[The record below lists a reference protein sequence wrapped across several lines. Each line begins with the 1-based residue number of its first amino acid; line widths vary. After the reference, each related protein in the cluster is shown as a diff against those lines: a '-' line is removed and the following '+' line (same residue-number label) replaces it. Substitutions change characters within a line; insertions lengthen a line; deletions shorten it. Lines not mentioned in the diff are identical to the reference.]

1 MRCLLLLASL
11 IGSAALR
18 AIAPRSLLR
27 MALPLERQ
35 AKAVTAAVL
44 AAVALQPAAPVV
56 AANYFGGGSYSE
68 VVAPSD
74 AVLDQGL
81 ADSDDFKRGVEG
93 LAKVTQAVKALKAD
107 FQSNKQM
114 DVSAR
119 LASDFD
125 VAFVRSSLNK
135 FSAAFSEDT
144 QRGGDRLIRQVIQ
157 GLTELDRE
165 ASVKEGR
172 ARSGAKAEAILRRLS
187 AVEDSLDTLAAYYKK

>member
-1 MRCLLLLASL
+1 MRCLLLLAAL
-11 IGSAALR
+11 LGSAALR
-18 AIAPRSLLR
+18 AAPARQLR
-27 MALPLERQ
+27 MSLGLARQ
-35 AKAVTAAVL
+35 ARVAVAAVL
-44 AAVALQPAAPVV
+44 ASATLQPCMPVS

-81 ADSDDFKRGVEG
+81 ADSEDFKRGVEG
-93 LAKVTQAVKALKAD
+93 LAKVSQAVKALKTD

-135 FSAAFSEDT
+135 FSAAFTEDT

-157 GLTELDRE
+157 GLTELERE
-165 ASVKEGR
+165 ASVKEGKS
-172 ARSGAKAEAILRRLS
+172 RSSAKSEAILRRLN
-187 AVEDSLDTLAAYYKK
+187 AVEDSLDTLSAYYKK

>member
-1 MRCLLLLASL
+1 MRCLLLLAVLVSC
-11 IGSAALR
+11 GALR
-18 AIAPRSLLR
+18 TAPARHMRMSLG
-27 MALPLERQ
+27 LERQ
-35 AKAVTAAVL
+35 ARVAFAAVL
-44 AAVALQPAAPVV
+44 ASATMQPIMPAS
-56 AANYFGGGSYSE
+56 AANYFGGGSYAE

-93 LAKVTQAVKALKAD
+93 LAKVSQAVKALKAD
-107 FQSNKQM
+107 FKSNKQM

-119 LASDFD
+119 LGADFD

-157 GLTELDRE
+157 GLTELERE
-165 ASVKEGR
+165 ASVKEGKS
-172 ARSGAKAEAILRRLS
+172 RSSAKAEAIMRRLN
-187 AVEDSLDTLAAYYKK
+187 AVDDSLDTLSAYYKK